1 MCLNGKLEHLPDS
14 GPYIFFRHSIG
25 SQLGFKRSENQIG
38 DDLYEVIPAST
49 VIKAWKS
56 RHFWPS
62 SSDLDRYPEFFID
75 QYLLVDLQKLPGQP
89 L

>member
-14 GPYIFFRHSIG
+14 GPYIFFRHGIG
-25 SQLGFKRSENQIG
+25 SQLGFKRS
-38 DDLYEVIPAST
+38 DLYEVIPAST

-75 QYLLVDLQKLPGQP
+75 QYLLVDLQKLSGQP